1 MIRFALV
8 GLSAVVRGLPMPR
21 MTMVASVSGLA
32 LALLTCSVLLAPPA
46 VAGNGKDVVG
56 WVENVRLF
64 PGDVEVKAKLDT
76 GAKMSSLSCNCL
88 RPFERD
94 GEQWIGFQMET
105 KEGKL
110 ASFER
115 KIVGYIR
122 IKRHFGRVQRRPV
135 VKLGI
140 CLGNVYKVTRVN
152 LVDRSGFRYNMLI
165 GRDDMQGHFV
175 VDPEETF
182 QSKPRCKGEPKVE

>member
-1 MIRFALV
+1 MLRFALV
-8 GLSAVVRGLPMPR
+8 GLSAVVRSAPAPRITLLTSVPGL
-21 MTMVASVSGLA
+21 V
-32 LALLTCSVLLAPPA
+32 LALLVSAGLPAAPALAD
-46 VAGNGKDVVG
+46 NGKDIVG

-64 PGDVEVKAKLDT
+64 PGNVEVKAKLDT

-94 GEQWIGFQMET
+94 GEQWIGFQIET
-105 KEGKL
+105 KNGKL

-115 KIVGYIR
+115 KIVGHIK

-135 VKLGI
+135 VELGI

-175 VDPEETF
+175 VDPGETF
-182 QSKPRCKGEPKVE
+182 QVKPRCKGDLKIE